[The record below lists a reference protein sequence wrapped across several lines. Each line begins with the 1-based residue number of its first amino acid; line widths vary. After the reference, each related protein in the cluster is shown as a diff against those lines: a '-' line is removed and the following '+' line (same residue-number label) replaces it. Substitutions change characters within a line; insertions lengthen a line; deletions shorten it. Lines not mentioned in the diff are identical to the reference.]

1 MNSKWSSMKNILF
14 ILSIF
19 LCAEGFSQEAFAFFT
34 QNGKRTSYRKLLRKS
49 KKADIVLFG
58 EYHNNPIAHWLEVK
72 LTKDLLGKRSLILGA
87 EMFERDNQD
96 ALDGYLEGTIDQK
109 GLDSLA
115 RLWKNYKT
123 DYKPWVDLAKREKLP
138 IVATN
143 IPRKYANLVYKKGL
157 QALDTLPSA
166 ERKWIVSL
174 PFPYDGNLSQYEKMK
189 KMARHNP
196 ENLPMAQAIKDA
208 TMAESIETHYKK
220 GSLFLHLN
228 GSYHSDFFQ
237 GIYWYLRRR
246 NPNLKILTIST
257 LSQSNLKKLP
267 SEAYGQ
273 ADFIL
278 VVDEDMTAHTQLGD
292 DNLLIYAGMTGGVLE
307 VDADH
312 LVLVSSKQLLNDV
325 DVVVHHGWVNGVHH
339 REIRL
344 PRVGLHSMLA
354 ELHWSAAGHP
364 LSMCR
369 HGCACC
375 VVGRDQKV
383 EETKVIMA
391 TGIKGEAGRPG
402 ISACPDGSSNL
413 QRVTPSCRT

>member
-1 MNSKWSSMKNILF
+1 MKNILF

-19 LCAEGFSQEAFAFFT
+19 LCVEGFSQEAFAFFT

-96 ALDGYLEGTIDQK
+96 ALDGYLQGTIDQK
-109 GLDSLA
+109 GLDTLA

-189 KMARHNP
+189 KMARHNS

-220 GSLFLHLN
+220 ESLFLHLN

-237 GIYWYLRRR
+237 GIYWYLRKR

-257 LSQSNLKKLP
+257 LSQSSLKKLS

-278 VVDEDMTAHTQLGD
+278 VVDEDMT
-292 DNLLIYAGMTGGVLE
+292 
-307 VDADH
+307 
-312 LVLVSSKQLLNDV
+312 
-325 DVVVHHGWVNGVHH
+325 
-339 REIRL
+339 
-344 PRVGLHSMLA
+344 
-354 ELHWSAAGHP
+354 
-364 LSMCR
+364 
-369 HGCACC
+369 
-375 VVGRDQKV
+375 
-383 EETKVIMA
+383 
-391 TGIKGEAGRPG
+391 
-402 ISACPDGSSNL
+402 GSY
-413 QRVTPSCRT
+413 

>member
-1 MNSKWSSMKNILF
+1 MKNILF

-19 LCAEGFSQEAFAFFT
+19 LCGEGFSQEAFAFFT

-189 KMARHNP
+189 KMARHNS

-237 GIYWYLRRR
+237 GIYWYLRKR

-257 LSQSNLKKLP
+257 LSQSSLKKLS

-278 VVDEDMTAHTQLGD
+278 VVDEDMT
-292 DNLLIYAGMTGGVLE
+292 
-307 VDADH
+307 
-312 LVLVSSKQLLNDV
+312 
-325 DVVVHHGWVNGVHH
+325 
-339 REIRL
+339 
-344 PRVGLHSMLA
+344 
-354 ELHWSAAGHP
+354 
-364 LSMCR
+364 
-369 HGCACC
+369 
-375 VVGRDQKV
+375 
-383 EETKVIMA
+383 
-391 TGIKGEAGRPG
+391 
-402 ISACPDGSSNL
+402 GSY
-413 QRVTPSCRT
+413 

>member
-1 MNSKWSSMKNILF
+1 MNSKWSNMKNILF

-87 EMFERDNQD
+87 EIFERDNQD

-109 GLDSLA
+109 GLDTLA

-220 GSLFLHLN
+220 ESLFLHLN

-237 GIYWYLRRR
+237 GIYWYLRKR

-257 LSQSNLKKLP
+257 LSQSSLKKLP
-267 SEAYGQ
+267 TEAYGQ

-278 VVDEDMTAHTQLGD
+278 VVDEDMT
-292 DNLLIYAGMTGGVLE
+292 
-307 VDADH
+307 
-312 LVLVSSKQLLNDV
+312 
-325 DVVVHHGWVNGVHH
+325 
-339 REIRL
+339 
-344 PRVGLHSMLA
+344 
-354 ELHWSAAGHP
+354 
-364 LSMCR
+364 
-369 HGCACC
+369 
-375 VVGRDQKV
+375 
-383 EETKVIMA
+383 
-391 TGIKGEAGRPG
+391 
-402 ISACPDGSSNL
+402 GSY
-413 QRVTPSCRT
+413 

>member
-1 MNSKWSSMKNILF
+1 MKNILF

-19 LCAEGFSQEAFAFFT
+19 LCVEGFSQEAFAFFT

-87 EMFERDNQD
+87 EIFERDNQD

-109 GLDSLA
+109 GLDTLA

-196 ENLPMAQAIKDA
+196 ENLPMSQAIKDA

-220 GSLFLHLN
+220 ESLFLHLN

-237 GIYWYLRRR
+237 GIYWYLRKR

-257 LSQSNLKKLP
+257 LSQSSLKKLS

-278 VVDEDMTAHTQLGD
+278 VVDEDMT
-292 DNLLIYAGMTGGVLE
+292 
-307 VDADH
+307 
-312 LVLVSSKQLLNDV
+312 
-325 DVVVHHGWVNGVHH
+325 
-339 REIRL
+339 
-344 PRVGLHSMLA
+344 
-354 ELHWSAAGHP
+354 
-364 LSMCR
+364 
-369 HGCACC
+369 
-375 VVGRDQKV
+375 
-383 EETKVIMA
+383 
-391 TGIKGEAGRPG
+391 
-402 ISACPDGSSNL
+402 GSY
-413 QRVTPSCRT
+413 

>member
-1 MNSKWSSMKNILF
+1 MVNSKWSSMKNILF

-34 QNGKRTSYRKLLRKS
+34 QNGKQTSYRKLLRKS

-96 ALDGYLEGTIDQK
+96 ALNGYLEGTIDQK
-109 GLDSLA
+109 GLDTLA

-237 GIYWYLRRR
+237 GIY
-246 NPNLKILTIST
+246 
-257 LSQSNLKKLP
+257 LS
-267 SEAYGQ
+267 A
-273 ADFIL
+273 
-278 VVDEDMTAHTQLGD
+278 
-292 DNLLIYAGMTGGVLE
+292 
-307 VDADH
+307 
-312 LVLVSSKQLLNDV
+312 
-325 DVVVHHGWVNGVHH
+325 
-339 REIRL
+339 
-344 PRVGLHSMLA
+344 
-354 ELHWSAAGHP
+354 
-364 LSMCR
+364 
-369 HGCACC
+369 
-375 VVGRDQKV
+375 
-383 EETKVIMA
+383 
-391 TGIKGEAGRPG
+391 
-402 ISACPDGSSNL
+402 
-413 QRVTPSCRT
+413 

>member
-1 MNSKWSSMKNILF
+1 MVNSKWSSMKNILF

-19 LCAEGFSQEAFAFFT
+19 LCGEGFSQEAFAFFT

-174 PFPYDGNLSQYEKMK
+174 PFPYDGNLSQYEKMM

-237 GIYWYLRRR
+237 GIYWYLRKR

-257 LSQSNLKKLP
+257 LSQSSLKKLS

-278 VVDEDMTAHTQLGD
+278 VVDEDMT
-292 DNLLIYAGMTGGVLE
+292 
-307 VDADH
+307 
-312 LVLVSSKQLLNDV
+312 
-325 DVVVHHGWVNGVHH
+325 
-339 REIRL
+339 
-344 PRVGLHSMLA
+344 
-354 ELHWSAAGHP
+354 
-364 LSMCR
+364 
-369 HGCACC
+369 
-375 VVGRDQKV
+375 
-383 EETKVIMA
+383 
-391 TGIKGEAGRPG
+391 
-402 ISACPDGSSNL
+402 GSY
-413 QRVTPSCRT
+413 

>member
-87 EMFERDNQD
+87 EIFERDNQD

-109 GLDSLA
+109 GLDTLA

-196 ENLPMAQAIKDA
+196 ENLPMSQAIKDA

-237 GIYWYLRRR
+237 GIYWYLRKR

-257 LSQSNLKKLP
+257 LSQSSLKKLS

-278 VVDEDMTAHTQLGD
+278 VVDEDMT
-292 DNLLIYAGMTGGVLE
+292 
-307 VDADH
+307 
-312 LVLVSSKQLLNDV
+312 
-325 DVVVHHGWVNGVHH
+325 
-339 REIRL
+339 
-344 PRVGLHSMLA
+344 
-354 ELHWSAAGHP
+354 
-364 LSMCR
+364 
-369 HGCACC
+369 
-375 VVGRDQKV
+375 
-383 EETKVIMA
+383 
-391 TGIKGEAGRPG
+391 
-402 ISACPDGSSNL
+402 GSY
-413 QRVTPSCRT
+413 

>member
-1 MNSKWSSMKNILF
+1 MVNSKWSSMKNILF

-237 GIYWYLRRR
+237 GIYWYLRSR
-246 NPNLKILTIST
+246 NPTLKILTIST

-267 SEAYGQ
+267 SETYGQ

-278 VVDEDMTAHTQLGD
+278 VVDEDMT
-292 DNLLIYAGMTGGVLE
+292 
-307 VDADH
+307 
-312 LVLVSSKQLLNDV
+312 
-325 DVVVHHGWVNGVHH
+325 
-339 REIRL
+339 
-344 PRVGLHSMLA
+344 
-354 ELHWSAAGHP
+354 
-364 LSMCR
+364 
-369 HGCACC
+369 
-375 VVGRDQKV
+375 
-383 EETKVIMA
+383 
-391 TGIKGEAGRPG
+391 
-402 ISACPDGSSNL
+402 GSY
-413 QRVTPSCRT
+413 

>member
-1 MNSKWSSMKNILF
+1 MKNILF

-143 IPRKYANLVYKKGL
+143 IPREYANLVYKKGL

-237 GIYWYLRRR
+237 GIYWYLHRR

-278 VVDEDMTAHTQLGD
+278 VVDEDMT
-292 DNLLIYAGMTGGVLE
+292 
-307 VDADH
+307 
-312 LVLVSSKQLLNDV
+312 
-325 DVVVHHGWVNGVHH
+325 
-339 REIRL
+339 
-344 PRVGLHSMLA
+344 
-354 ELHWSAAGHP
+354 
-364 LSMCR
+364 
-369 HGCACC
+369 
-375 VVGRDQKV
+375 
-383 EETKVIMA
+383 
-391 TGIKGEAGRPG
+391 
-402 ISACPDGSSNL
+402 GSY
-413 QRVTPSCRT
+413 

>member
-1 MNSKWSSMKNILF
+1 MKNILF

-19 LCAEGFSQEAFAFFT
+19 LCGEGFSQEAFAFFT

-96 ALDGYLEGTIDQK
+96 ALDGYLEGTIYQK
-109 GLDSLA
+109 GLDTLA

-174 PFPYDGNLSQYEKMK
+174 PFPYDGKLSQYEKMK

-278 VVDEDMTAHTQLGD
+278 VVDEDMT
-292 DNLLIYAGMTGGVLE
+292 
-307 VDADH
+307 
-312 LVLVSSKQLLNDV
+312 
-325 DVVVHHGWVNGVHH
+325 
-339 REIRL
+339 
-344 PRVGLHSMLA
+344 
-354 ELHWSAAGHP
+354 
-364 LSMCR
+364 
-369 HGCACC
+369 
-375 VVGRDQKV
+375 
-383 EETKVIMA
+383 
-391 TGIKGEAGRPG
+391 
-402 ISACPDGSSNL
+402 GSY
-413 QRVTPSCRT
+413 

>member
-1 MNSKWSSMKNILF
+1 MVNSKWSSMKNILF

-96 ALDGYLEGTIDQK
+96 ALNGYLEGTIDQK
-109 GLDSLA
+109 GLDTLA
-115 RLWKNYKT
+115 HLWKNYKT

-143 IPRKYANLVYKKGL
+143 IPRKYANIVYKKGL

-196 ENLPMAQAIKDA
+196 ENLPMSQAIKDA

-220 GSLFLHLN
+220 ESLFLHLN

-237 GIYWYLRRR
+237 GIYWYLRKR

-267 SEAYGQ
+267 TEAYGQ

-278 VVDEDMTAHTQLGD
+278 VVDEDMT
-292 DNLLIYAGMTGGVLE
+292 
-307 VDADH
+307 
-312 LVLVSSKQLLNDV
+312 
-325 DVVVHHGWVNGVHH
+325 
-339 REIRL
+339 
-344 PRVGLHSMLA
+344 
-354 ELHWSAAGHP
+354 
-364 LSMCR
+364 
-369 HGCACC
+369 
-375 VVGRDQKV
+375 
-383 EETKVIMA
+383 
-391 TGIKGEAGRPG
+391 
-402 ISACPDGSSNL
+402 GSY
-413 QRVTPSCRT
+413 

>member
-1 MNSKWSSMKNILF
+1 MKNILF

-87 EMFERDNQD
+87 EIFERDNQD
-96 ALDGYLEGTIDQK
+96 ALDGYLQGTIDQK
-109 GLDSLA
+109 GLDTLA

-237 GIYWYLRRR
+237 GIYWYLRKR

-257 LSQSNLKKLP
+257 LSQSSLKKLS

-278 VVDEDMTAHTQLGD
+278 VVDEDMT
-292 DNLLIYAGMTGGVLE
+292 
-307 VDADH
+307 
-312 LVLVSSKQLLNDV
+312 
-325 DVVVHHGWVNGVHH
+325 
-339 REIRL
+339 
-344 PRVGLHSMLA
+344 
-354 ELHWSAAGHP
+354 
-364 LSMCR
+364 
-369 HGCACC
+369 
-375 VVGRDQKV
+375 
-383 EETKVIMA
+383 
-391 TGIKGEAGRPG
+391 
-402 ISACPDGSSNL
+402 GSY
-413 QRVTPSCRT
+413 

>member
-1 MNSKWSSMKNILF
+1 MKNILF

-109 GLDSLA
+109 GLDTLA

-138 IVATN
+138 IIATN

-189 KMARHNP
+189 KMARHNS

-257 LSQSNLKKLP
+257 LSQSSLKKLS

-278 VVDEDMTAHTQLGD
+278 VVDEDMT
-292 DNLLIYAGMTGGVLE
+292 
-307 VDADH
+307 
-312 LVLVSSKQLLNDV
+312 
-325 DVVVHHGWVNGVHH
+325 
-339 REIRL
+339 
-344 PRVGLHSMLA
+344 
-354 ELHWSAAGHP
+354 
-364 LSMCR
+364 
-369 HGCACC
+369 
-375 VVGRDQKV
+375 
-383 EETKVIMA
+383 
-391 TGIKGEAGRPG
+391 
-402 ISACPDGSSNL
+402 GSY
-413 QRVTPSCRT
+413 

>member
-1 MNSKWSSMKNILF
+1 MKNILF

-87 EMFERDNQD
+87 EIFERDNQD

-109 GLDSLA
+109 GLDTLA

-220 GSLFLHLN
+220 ESLFLHLN

-237 GIYWYLRRR
+237 GIYWYLRKR

-257 LSQSNLKKLP
+257 LSQSSLKKLP
-267 SEAYGQ
+267 TEAYGQ

-278 VVDEDMTAHTQLGD
+278 VVDEDMT
-292 DNLLIYAGMTGGVLE
+292 
-307 VDADH
+307 
-312 LVLVSSKQLLNDV
+312 
-325 DVVVHHGWVNGVHH
+325 
-339 REIRL
+339 
-344 PRVGLHSMLA
+344 
-354 ELHWSAAGHP
+354 
-364 LSMCR
+364 
-369 HGCACC
+369 
-375 VVGRDQKV
+375 
-383 EETKVIMA
+383 
-391 TGIKGEAGRPG
+391 
-402 ISACPDGSSNL
+402 GSY
-413 QRVTPSCRT
+413 

>member
-1 MNSKWSSMKNILF
+1 MVNSKWSSMKNILF

-19 LCAEGFSQEAFAFFT
+19 LCGEGFSQEAFAFFT

-87 EMFERDNQD
+87 EIFERDNQD

-109 GLDSLA
+109 GLDTLA

-237 GIYWYLRRR
+237 GIYWYLRKQ

-257 LSQSNLKKLP
+257 LTQSSLKKLS

-278 VVDEDMTAHTQLGD
+278 VVDEDMT
-292 DNLLIYAGMTGGVLE
+292 
-307 VDADH
+307 
-312 LVLVSSKQLLNDV
+312 
-325 DVVVHHGWVNGVHH
+325 
-339 REIRL
+339 
-344 PRVGLHSMLA
+344 
-354 ELHWSAAGHP
+354 
-364 LSMCR
+364 
-369 HGCACC
+369 
-375 VVGRDQKV
+375 
-383 EETKVIMA
+383 
-391 TGIKGEAGRPG
+391 
-402 ISACPDGSSNL
+402 GSY
-413 QRVTPSCRT
+413 

>member
-1 MNSKWSSMKNILF
+1 MKNILF

-72 LTKDLLGKRSLILGA
+72 LTKDLMGKRSLILGA

-115 RLWKNYKT
+115 RLWKNYKA

-189 KMARHNP
+189 KMARHNS
-196 ENLPMAQAIKDA
+196 ENLPIAQAIKDA

-220 GSLFLHLN
+220 ESLFLHLN

-278 VVDEDMTAHTQLGD
+278 VVDEDMTAS
-292 DNLLIYAGMTGGVLE
+292 Y
-307 VDADH
+307 
-312 LVLVSSKQLLNDV
+312 
-325 DVVVHHGWVNGVHH
+325 
-339 REIRL
+339 
-344 PRVGLHSMLA
+344 
-354 ELHWSAAGHP
+354 
-364 LSMCR
+364 
-369 HGCACC
+369 
-375 VVGRDQKV
+375 
-383 EETKVIMA
+383 
-391 TGIKGEAGRPG
+391 
-402 ISACPDGSSNL
+402 
-413 QRVTPSCRT
+413 

>member
-1 MNSKWSSMKNILF
+1 MKNILF

-19 LCAEGFSQEAFAFFT
+19 LCGEGFSQEAFAFFT
-34 QNGKRTSYRKLLRKS
+34 QNGKQTSYRKLLRKS

-96 ALDGYLEGTIDQK
+96 ALDGYLEGTIYQK
-109 GLDSLA
+109 GLDTLA

-278 VVDEDMTAHTQLGD
+278 VVDEDMT
-292 DNLLIYAGMTGGVLE
+292 
-307 VDADH
+307 
-312 LVLVSSKQLLNDV
+312 
-325 DVVVHHGWVNGVHH
+325 
-339 REIRL
+339 
-344 PRVGLHSMLA
+344 
-354 ELHWSAAGHP
+354 
-364 LSMCR
+364 
-369 HGCACC
+369 
-375 VVGRDQKV
+375 
-383 EETKVIMA
+383 
-391 TGIKGEAGRPG
+391 
-402 ISACPDGSSNL
+402 GSY
-413 QRVTPSCRT
+413 

>member
-1 MNSKWSSMKNILF
+1 MKNILF

-19 LCAEGFSQEAFAFFT
+19 LCGEGFSQEAFAFFT

-109 GLDSLA
+109 GLDTLA

-189 KMARHNP
+189 KMARHNS

-237 GIYWYLRRR
+237 GIYWYLRKR

-257 LSQSNLKKLP
+257 LSQSSLKKLS

-278 VVDEDMTAHTQLGD
+278 VVDEDMT
-292 DNLLIYAGMTGGVLE
+292 
-307 VDADH
+307 
-312 LVLVSSKQLLNDV
+312 
-325 DVVVHHGWVNGVHH
+325 
-339 REIRL
+339 
-344 PRVGLHSMLA
+344 
-354 ELHWSAAGHP
+354 
-364 LSMCR
+364 
-369 HGCACC
+369 
-375 VVGRDQKV
+375 
-383 EETKVIMA
+383 
-391 TGIKGEAGRPG
+391 
-402 ISACPDGSSNL
+402 GSY
-413 QRVTPSCRT
+413 

>member
-1 MNSKWSSMKNILF
+1 MVNSKWSSMKNILF

-246 NPNLKILTIST
+246 NANLKILTIST

-278 VVDEDMTAHTQLGD
+278 VVDEDMT
-292 DNLLIYAGMTGGVLE
+292 
-307 VDADH
+307 
-312 LVLVSSKQLLNDV
+312 
-325 DVVVHHGWVNGVHH
+325 
-339 REIRL
+339 
-344 PRVGLHSMLA
+344 
-354 ELHWSAAGHP
+354 
-364 LSMCR
+364 
-369 HGCACC
+369 
-375 VVGRDQKV
+375 
-383 EETKVIMA
+383 
-391 TGIKGEAGRPG
+391 
-402 ISACPDGSSNL
+402 GSY
-413 QRVTPSCRT
+413 

>member
-1 MNSKWSSMKNILF
+1 MKNILF

-196 ENLPMAQAIKDA
+196 ENLPMSQAIKDA

-220 GSLFLHLN
+220 ESLFLHLN

-237 GIYWYLRRR
+237 GIYWYLRKR

-267 SEAYGQ
+267 TEAYGQ

-278 VVDEDMTAHTQLGD
+278 VVDEDMT
-292 DNLLIYAGMTGGVLE
+292 
-307 VDADH
+307 
-312 LVLVSSKQLLNDV
+312 
-325 DVVVHHGWVNGVHH
+325 
-339 REIRL
+339 
-344 PRVGLHSMLA
+344 
-354 ELHWSAAGHP
+354 
-364 LSMCR
+364 
-369 HGCACC
+369 
-375 VVGRDQKV
+375 
-383 EETKVIMA
+383 
-391 TGIKGEAGRPG
+391 
-402 ISACPDGSSNL
+402 GSY
-413 QRVTPSCRT
+413 

>member
-1 MNSKWSSMKNILF
+1 MKNILF

-109 GLDSLA
+109 GLDTLA

-189 KMARHNP
+189 KMARHNS

-257 LSQSNLKKLP
+257 LSQSSLKKLS

-278 VVDEDMTAHTQLGD
+278 VVDEDMT
-292 DNLLIYAGMTGGVLE
+292 
-307 VDADH
+307 
-312 LVLVSSKQLLNDV
+312 
-325 DVVVHHGWVNGVHH
+325 
-339 REIRL
+339 
-344 PRVGLHSMLA
+344 
-354 ELHWSAAGHP
+354 
-364 LSMCR
+364 
-369 HGCACC
+369 
-375 VVGRDQKV
+375 
-383 EETKVIMA
+383 
-391 TGIKGEAGRPG
+391 
-402 ISACPDGSSNL
+402 GSY
-413 QRVTPSCRT
+413 

>member
-1 MNSKWSSMKNILF
+1 MKNILF

-96 ALDGYLEGTIDQK
+96 ALDGYLQGTIDQK
-109 GLDSLA
+109 GLDTLA

-220 GSLFLHLN
+220 ESLFLHLN

-237 GIYWYLRRR
+237 GIYWYLRKR

-257 LSQSNLKKLP
+257 LSQSSLKKLS

-278 VVDEDMTAHTQLGD
+278 VVDEDMT
-292 DNLLIYAGMTGGVLE
+292 
-307 VDADH
+307 
-312 LVLVSSKQLLNDV
+312 
-325 DVVVHHGWVNGVHH
+325 
-339 REIRL
+339 
-344 PRVGLHSMLA
+344 
-354 ELHWSAAGHP
+354 
-364 LSMCR
+364 
-369 HGCACC
+369 
-375 VVGRDQKV
+375 
-383 EETKVIMA
+383 
-391 TGIKGEAGRPG
+391 
-402 ISACPDGSSNL
+402 GSY
-413 QRVTPSCRT
+413 

>member
-1 MNSKWSSMKNILF
+1 MKNILF

-87 EMFERDNQD
+87 EIFERDNQD

-109 GLDSLA
+109 GLDTLA

-196 ENLPMAQAIKDA
+196 ENLPMSQAIKDA

-237 GIYWYLRRR
+237 GIYWYLRKR

-257 LSQSNLKKLP
+257 LSQSSLKKLS

-278 VVDEDMTAHTQLGD
+278 VVDEDMT
-292 DNLLIYAGMTGGVLE
+292 
-307 VDADH
+307 
-312 LVLVSSKQLLNDV
+312 
-325 DVVVHHGWVNGVHH
+325 
-339 REIRL
+339 
-344 PRVGLHSMLA
+344 
-354 ELHWSAAGHP
+354 
-364 LSMCR
+364 
-369 HGCACC
+369 
-375 VVGRDQKV
+375 
-383 EETKVIMA
+383 
-391 TGIKGEAGRPG
+391 
-402 ISACPDGSSNL
+402 GSY
-413 QRVTPSCRT
+413 

>member
-1 MNSKWSSMKNILF
+1 MKNILF

-19 LCAEGFSQEAFAFFT
+19 LCGEGFSQEAFAFFT
-34 QNGKRTSYRKLLRKS
+34 QNGKQTSYRKLLRKS

-96 ALDGYLEGTIDQK
+96 ALDGYLEGTIYQK
-109 GLDSLA
+109 GLDTLA

-174 PFPYDGNLSQYEKMK
+174 PFPYDGKLSQYEKMK

-278 VVDEDMTAHTQLGD
+278 VVDEDMT
-292 DNLLIYAGMTGGVLE
+292 
-307 VDADH
+307 
-312 LVLVSSKQLLNDV
+312 
-325 DVVVHHGWVNGVHH
+325 
-339 REIRL
+339 
-344 PRVGLHSMLA
+344 
-354 ELHWSAAGHP
+354 
-364 LSMCR
+364 
-369 HGCACC
+369 
-375 VVGRDQKV
+375 
-383 EETKVIMA
+383 
-391 TGIKGEAGRPG
+391 
-402 ISACPDGSSNL
+402 GSY
-413 QRVTPSCRT
+413 

>member
-1 MNSKWSSMKNILF
+1 MVNSKWSSMKNILF

-96 ALDGYLEGTIDQK
+96 ALNGYLEGTIDQK
-109 GLDSLA
+109 GLDTLA

-157 QALDTLPSA
+157 QTLDTLPSA

-189 KMARHNP
+189 KMARHNS

-237 GIYWYLRRR
+237 GIYWYLRKR

-257 LSQSNLKKLP
+257 LSQSSLKKL
-267 SEAYGQ
+267 SLEAYGQ

-278 VVDEDMTAHTQLGD
+278 VVDEDMT
-292 DNLLIYAGMTGGVLE
+292 
-307 VDADH
+307 
-312 LVLVSSKQLLNDV
+312 
-325 DVVVHHGWVNGVHH
+325 
-339 REIRL
+339 
-344 PRVGLHSMLA
+344 
-354 ELHWSAAGHP
+354 
-364 LSMCR
+364 
-369 HGCACC
+369 
-375 VVGRDQKV
+375 
-383 EETKVIMA
+383 
-391 TGIKGEAGRPG
+391 
-402 ISACPDGSSNL
+402 GSY
-413 QRVTPSCRT
+413 